1 MSERRIVSLDFL
13 RGVAAL
19 SVTIP
24 HFFIFHHLADRL
36 AETVSILG
44 VEIFFVLSGY
54 VLAPQIISFVVERP
68 NIRNLGIFLMR
79 RWMRTIPPYL
89 IALVVM
95 SASAHELL
103 TPDFFRYTTYT
114 QNLFWQSN
122 VEDYFSVAWSLSVEE
137 WFYLVFPPFF
147 MVVAIVVPRKSAI
160 TAGLGFI
167 LLIALC
173 RSAIG
178 DYAQWGSEVRRVVAF
193 RMDAI
198 AWGFLLNLATTRTKL
213 LENISTLNALIAFTA
228 IFVVSVALTLALAE
242 SSSILI
248 EHAFPFYSAAFGAS
262 AIILT
267 LKASTAFQTNR
278 VLSHLG
284 VFLGRISYSMY
295 LFHLLVLSA
304 LASVE
309 GLLGWPLSLGVYLTI
324 TIVVAA
330 LMYTGVEAPILAA
343 RPHFRDQP
351 AILSQLQQDELS
363 RGQ

>member
-1 MSERRIVSLDFL
+1 M
-13 RGVAAL
+13 AAL

-24 HFFIFHHLADRL
+24 HFFIFNHLADRL

-68 NIRNLGIFLMR
+68 NIRNLGIFLVR

-89 IALVVM
+89 IALLVM

-103 TPDFFRYTTYT
+103 TQDFFRYTTYT

-122 VEDYFSVAWSLSVEE
+122 ALDYFSVAWSLSVEE

-147 MVVAIVVPRKSAI
+147 MIIAAVVPGKSSVI
-160 TAGLGFI
+160 AGFGFV
-167 LLIALC
+167 LLITLC
-173 RSAIG
+173 RSAFG

-198 AWGFLLNLATTRTKL
+198 AWGFLLNLMTTRTSL
-213 LENISTLNALIAFTA
+213 LMRISTSNALIGLT
-228 IFVVSVALTLALAE
+228 ITLLSSVALTLALAE
-242 SSSILI
+242 SASNLI
-248 EHAFPFYSAAFGAS
+248 EHAFPLYSAAFGAS

-267 LKASTAFQTNR
+267 LKASAIFQTNLFLAR
-278 VLSHLG
+278 IG
-284 VFLGRISYSMY
+284 DFLGRISYSMY

-304 LASVE
+304 LALVE
-309 GLLGWPLSLGVYLTI
+309 GPLGWPLSLGVYLAI
-324 TIVVAA
+324 TVVVAA

-343 RPHFRDQP
+343 RPHFRDRP
-351 AILSQLQQDELS
+351 AILSRLQQTNGRAGNEVADS
-363 RGQ
+363 

>member
-89 IALVVM
+89 IALFVM

-147 MVVAIVVPRKSAI
+147 MVVAIVVPRKSSI
-160 TAGLGFI
+160 IAG
-167 LLIALC
+167 
-173 RSAIG
+173 
-178 DYAQWGSEVRRVVAF
+178 
-193 RMDAI
+193 
-198 AWGFLLNLATTRTKL
+198 
-213 LENISTLNALIAFTA
+213 
-228 IFVVSVALTLALAE
+228 
-242 SSSILI
+242 
-248 EHAFPFYSAAFGAS
+248 
-262 AIILT
+262 
-267 LKASTAFQTNR
+267 
-278 VLSHLG
+278 
-284 VFLGRISYSMY
+284 
-295 LFHLLVLSA
+295 HLLVLSA
-304 LASVE
+304 LASAE